1 LKFDTYELL
10 FSETEARVEAAGC
23 LANCLKDQKI
33 QKTPECRVLLERA
46 GYDVFFCPDKEN
58 RTSLLLLLSWDRNL
72 EEGLPLD
79 QHSERLALEYKVQAL
94 EISNKTIHQ
103 STSSF
108 VRTGMFQGGKVRAR
122 QRFQSHSLRQ

>member
-1 LKFDTYELL
+1 M
-10 FSETEARVEAAGC
+10 EAAGC
-23 LANCLKDQKI
+23 LENCLKDEKI

-72 EEGLPLD
+72 EEVLPLE
-79 QHSERLALEYKVQAL
+79 QHSERLALEYKAQAL

-103 STSSF
+103 TTSSF

-122 QRFQSHSLRQ
+122 ERFQSHSLCQWCN